1 MRFPSVPRLDFGLPW
16 YGLLLLILAAAVAGL
31 VSASGSPLLI
41 APILGLISLPI
52 LLAIPANA
60 VVLGIF
66 ALAFVVVGPIGY
78 FGKVSQAYWLPYLL
92 ALLLYLHV
100 GAGALLGRSR
110 RRAALPPFYW
120 TIAAFVGVIV
130 LSVAINQTP
139 PLQVVV
145 ATKNYLFLWSIFFVF
160 AVGLVDDRVADY
172 FWKGLLVVAAIQLPM
187 SIFQYVRAGAHG
199 WDAVSGTFGG
209 SETGGASGTLGLM
222 MIVSCTLVLGLL
234 RAKHLKPG
242 TAAVLALLSLAPVAL
257 AEVKAAVVLFM
268 PVALLL
274 HYSREIGRNPLVL
287 LRLGAIVG
295 ALMVGFFAI
304 YQVLHYSQVETGAS
318 SRSSL
323 DKITEAIELE
333 TDPAHVRVATGEMGR
348 TAIVVFWWRE
358 HDMSQIDKMLFGHG
372 PGALRSSSMYIGE
385 IAYKYPYYR
394 MDRHAVAF
402 LLWDLGLVG
411 LGVFVVLLVA
421 GMKHSLAL
429 AEHPEIPGQ
438 HRVYLK
444 AGAVSLGLL
453 GASLIYMR
461 AAIDSAAGQALMMFC
476 LGQAAYWHARV
487 AAAPAS
493 SAKRTGWR
501 PGVRHG

>member
-1 MRFPSVPRLDFGLPW
+1 MRSASKPRPDFGLPW
-16 YGLLLLILAAAVAGL
+16 YGLLLLALAAAVAGL
-31 VSASGSPLLI
+31 VSATGAPMLI
-41 APILGLISLPI
+41 APVLGLISLPI
-52 LLAIPANA
+52 LLATPVNA

-120 TIAAFVGVIV
+120 TIGAFVGVIL

-139 PLQVVV
+139 PLQVVI

-160 AVGLVDDRVADY
+160 AVGLANDRVAEY
-172 FWKGLLVVAAIQLPM
+172 FWKGLLLVAAIQLPVC
-187 SIFQYVRAGAHG
+187 IFQYLRADAHG

-209 SETGGASGTLGLM
+209 SESGGASGTLGLM
-222 MIVSCTLVLGLL
+222 MILSFTLILGLL
-234 RAKHLKPG
+234 RAKQLKPG
-242 TAAVLALLSLAPVAL
+242 AATVLALLSLAPVAL
-257 AEVKAAVVLFM
+257 AEVKAAVILFM

-304 YQVLHYSQVETGAS
+304 YQTLHYSRAETAAYRGSTLDKVAIAVELETNPTYLRVETG
-318 SRSSL
+318 
-323 DKITEAIELE
+323 EL
-333 TDPAHVRVATGEMGR
+333 GR
-348 TAIVVFWWRE
+348 TAIVVLWWRE
-358 HDMSQIDKMLFGHG
+358 HDMSQVDKMLFGHG
-372 PGALRSSSMYIGE
+372 PGALRSSSVYIGE

-411 LGVFVVLLVA
+411 LGVFVVLLFS
-421 GMKHSLAL
+421 GMTRSLAL
-429 AEHPEIPGQ
+429 AEHPEIPVQ

-453 GASLIYMR
+453 GVSLIYMR
-461 AAIDSAAGQALMMFC
+461 AAIDSASGQALMMFC
-476 LGQAAYWHARV
+476 LGQAAYWQVRV
-487 AAAPAS
+487 ATPPTS
-493 SAKRTGWR
+493 STGRTGQR
-501 PGVRHG
+501 RGARHG

>member
-1 MRFPSVPRLDFGLPW
+1 MRFLSGPRLDFGLPW
-16 YGLLLLILAAAVAGL
+16 YGLLLLVLAAAVAGL
-31 VSASGSPLLI
+31 VSASGSPILI

-52 LLAIPANA
+52 LLAIPAKA
-60 VVLGIF
+60 VALGIF

-139 PLQVVV
+139 PLQVVI

-160 AVGLVDDRVADY
+160 AVGLANDRVAEY
-172 FWKGLLVVAAIQLPM
+172 FWKGLLLVAAIQLPVC
-187 SIFQYVRAGAHG
+187 IFQYLRADAHG

-209 SETGGASGTLGLM
+209 SESGGASGTVGLM
-222 MIVSCTLVLGLL
+222 MILSFTLILGLL
-234 RAKHLKPG
+234 RAKQLKPG
-242 TAAVLALLSLAPVAL
+242 AATVLALLSLTPVAL

-268 PVALLL
+268 PIALLL
-274 HYSREIGRNPLVL
+274 QYSREIGRNPLVL

-304 YQVLHYSQVETGAS
+304 YQTLHYSRAETAGYRGS
-318 SRSSL
+318 PL
-323 DKITEAIELE
+323 DKIAEAVELE
-333 TDPAHVRVATGEMGR
+333 TNPAHVREATGEMGR
-348 TAIVVFWWRE
+348 TAIIVFWWRA
-358 HDMSQIDKMLFGHG
+358 HDMSQVDKMLFGHG
-372 PGALRSSSMYIGE
+372 PGALRSSSVYIGE

-411 LGVFVVLLVA
+411 LGVFVVLLFA
-421 GMKHSLAL
+421 GMKRSLAL
-429 AEHPEIPGQ
+429 AEHPEIPLR

-444 AGAVSLGLL
+444 AGAVALGLL

-461 AAIDSAAGQALMMFC
+461 AAIDSASGQALMTFC
-476 LGQAAYWHARV
+476 LGQAAFWHVRV

-493 SAKRTGWR
+493 SATRKAWR
-501 PGVRHG
+501 LGARHG